1 MSQFHENLQTDGKT
15 DRRTDG
21 QTLFYR
27 TLPVEARGPTRKIM
41 ALPQKWEFETRNRK
55 VVVGSTGAS
64 LKTPTRLEK
73 FIIWMSQINAD
84 YVEYMRRVFC
94 R

>member
-1 MSQFHENLQTDGKT
+1 MSQFHENLQTDGRR

-27 TLPVEARGPTRKIM
+27 TLPVEARGPIRKIM
-41 ALPQKWEFETRNRK
+41 ALPQKRETESLLSAAQEQVLSTNLRNK
-55 VVVGSTGAS
+55 Q
-64 LKTPTRLEK
+64 K

-84 YVEYMRRVFC
+84 YVEYMRRMFC
-94 R
+94 T